1 MTSPTVILQVSIN
14 PRCPL
19 CLGDRGVTHYDIQV
33 RIIRV
38 GDTAQAGV
46 LSCSARVSG
55 KEFFTQM
62 AHLKHVAY
70 IYVFLLLVG
79 FNIHCRHLLHRFK
92 PLASQSKIHM
102 QRLDP
107 EGDKTLVQFTASQ
120 IIWSWDRQRSVVFR
134 LLGKKQKHL

>member
-1 MTSPTVILQVSIN
+1 M
-14 PRCPL
+14 L
-19 CLGDRGVTHYDIQV
+19 CQGEWK
-33 RIIRV
+33 RV
-38 GDTAQAGV
+38 LHADGPSKA
-46 LSCSARVSG
+46 CCI
-55 KEFFTQM
+55 
-62 AHLKHVAY
+62 Y

-92 PLASQSKIHM
+92 PLASRSKIHM

-120 IIWSWDRQRSVVFR
+120 IIWSWDRQRSVVYR